1 MNSEPSISLPGHY
14 VAQIFE
20 LLASRGAATIPL
32 CRELQLDPST
42 LQDSHISMAW
52 RSFQQLMLTADRLFS
67 DASFGLLLGERL
79 LINTH
84 GPLGY
89 AALTCTSL
97 RELAALMEQYLALRT
112 DLFTL
117 SIAPHGDD
125 LLLRFHDNR
134 PLEGIRVPVS
144 EAVVLAVR
152 NLLDFS
158 TLGNPGIHSVAFPFG
173 GDEKFASDIFHCPV
187 QYNQDWCGFRLRGER
202 LDQPLKM
209 ANASS
214 YREALAI
221 CQDELLKLSSDQ
233 GVAHSVRKLLLKSNN
248 GFPSLD
254 VVARHLHLTPRTLH
268 RHLVREDT
276 SFKHILD
283 SVRHA
288 LALRY
293 LDSKRLS
300 IQEIAYVLGYTEIAN
315 FRRAFKRWE
324 GIPPSEYQAG
334 LSHRLTR

>member
-1 MNSEPSISLPGHY
+1 MQNEPPISLPGHY

-20 LLASRGAATIPL
+20 LLASRGAATAPL
-32 CRELQLDPST
+32 CRELQLDPSR
-42 LQDSHISMAW
+42 LQDSHVSMPW
-52 RSFQQLMLTADRLFS
+52 PSFQQLLLTADRLFA

-97 RELAALMEQYLALRT
+97 RELAVLLEQYLALRT

-117 SIAPHGDD
+117 STEQQGDD
-125 LLLRFHDNR
+125 LLLRFHENR
-134 PLEGIRVPVS
+134 PLAGIRVPVS

-152 NLLDFS
+152 NMLDFS
-158 TLGNPGIHSVAFPFG
+158 TLGNTGIHSVAFPFA
-173 GDEKFASDIFHCPV
+173 GDEKFASEVFHCPV
-187 QYNQDWCGFRLRGER
+187 HYNELWCGFRLRGER

-214 YREALAI
+214 YRDALAI
-221 CQDELLKLSSDQ
+221 CQEELLKLTSEQ
-233 GVAHSVRKLLLKSNN
+233 GLAHSVRKLLLKSNN

-268 RHLVREDT
+268 RHLQREGT
-276 SFKHILD
+276 SFKLVLD
-283 SVRHA
+283 AVRHS

-324 GIPPSEYQAG
+324 GIPPSEYQA
-334 LSHRLTR
+334 SRKTR